1 MDTSALLKEIAIK
14 RMGMSEEQA
23 EKFLGNGEPS
33 LRKGNC
39 TEEKEE
45 ASFKRADCT
54 QEIYEIKETQETDE
68 AEEAEELQETHG
80 TDDLDPRLW
89 TIINPAISECRV
101 GPDKG
106 FNRPLFMLAH
116 KVRGLELTLKRQ
128 FSVAAASA
136 IVRRWQS
143 DNQSHL
149 DLDRDY
155 LAEFLDK
162 LSLVRFPRGR
172 ALFDAYEAAKKQS
185 APKQTTD
192 LSSDVQLLA
201 CLCRELQRRAGTKP
215 FFLAGRPAA
224 RVLGK
229 PHETVAS
236 WLRALQRAGVIW
248 LVDKGR
254 RGSASRYRYI
264 PRD

>member
-1 MDTSALLKEIAIK
+1 
-14 RMGMSEEQA
+14 MSEEQA

-54 QEIYEIKETQETDE
+54 QEIYEIKETHET
-68 AEEAEELQETHG
+68 EEAEETEELQESHG
-80 TDDLDPRLW
+80 TDNLDPRLW
-89 TIINPAISECRV
+89 AIINPAISECRV